1 MNMTKKTID
10 LSSLTLPELKQLQ
23 NDVTVALFNFE
34 KRKKNEAKAA
44 IEAIAREHGFKIED
58 LIGEDK
64 TSKTKTKAAPKYV
77 HPENPEATWTGRGR
91 KPKWVEAALD
101 AGKSLSDLA
110 I

>member
-1 MNMTKKTID
+1 MTVNTID
-10 LSSLTLPELKQLQ
+10 LSTLSLKELKQLQ

-34 KRKKNEAKAA
+34 KRKKKEAKAA

-77 HPENPEATWTGRGR
+77 HPENPELTWTGRGR
-91 KPKWVEAALD
+91 KPKWVVEALE
-101 AGKSLSDLA
+101 AGKSLEDLA